1 LSRVFPILSVLLFL
15 AGSSVFCAAQQNEQP
30 GPSQMLLIL
39 PFENHSTAPGLDWI
53 SEAFPEVLS
62 NRFSRS
68 PLFVLSRED
77 RLSAF
82 DHLGIPASARPS
94 RATVYQVAQAMDADY
109 VLIGNFTYD
118 GKELTAHAHLMNM
131 ARLRLGPELSESG
144 PLTDLIRI
152 QTALAWD
159 VLEQLKLAPASSQ
172 AQFVAQFP
180 PIRLDALED
189 YVLGV
194 TASSDQEKIKYLKQA
209 ASLDPQDA
217 STMLQLGET
226 YYRLR
231 DYSSAITWLTKIPN
245 SDTASNEADF
255 YLGLSQFYAGQMQ
268 KAEAAFSEL
277 ASRLPLTEIYNNL
290 GVAAARLGDRQARTY
305 FERTVKVDPSDPD
318 YHFNLAVEL
327 SREGDKEPAI
337 RELRATLALGA
348 DPEARNLL
356 DALVAGT
363 QSAHLPLE
371 RIKRNYDESSFRQ
384 LALEIENA
392 GEARLQQ
399 APPAQHAAFH
409 VQRGEEFLQQGIAG
423 EAEKQFREA
432 VLLDPQNA
440 AAHAGLARAL
450 ESEQDK
456 AEARTEARAALLL
469 KPTPEAYLVLARLDL
484 AENNQASAE
493 QNLEHALALDPEN
506 AAAASLKH
514 DLAARQPKA
523 SH

>member
-1 LSRVFPILSVLLFL
+1 
-15 AGSSVFCAAQQNEQP
+15 
-30 GPSQMLLIL
+30 MLLIL
-39 PFENHSTAPGLDWI
+39 PFENHSNAPGLDWI

-62 NRFSRS
+62 TRFSRS
-68 PLFVLSRED
+68 PIFVLSRED

-82 DHLGIPASARPS
+82 DHLGIPASAHPS
-94 RATVYQVAQAMDADY
+94 RATVYEIAQAMDADY
-109 VLIGNFTYD
+109 VLVGNFTYD
-118 GKELTAHAHLMNM
+118 GRNFTAHAQLMNM
-131 ARLRLGPELSESG
+131 ARLRLSPEVSETG

-159 VLEQLKLAPASSQ
+159 VLEQLKLAPASGK

-180 PIRLDALED
+180 PIRLDALEN
-189 YVLGV
+189 YVRGM
-194 TASSDQEKIKYLKQA
+194 TASTDQEKIKYLKQA

-217 STMLQLGET
+217 SAMLQLGEA

-231 DYSSAITWLTKIPN
+231 DYSAAVSWLAKVPK
-245 SDTASNEADF
+245 SDTAANEADF
-255 YLGLSQFYAGQMQ
+255 YLGLSQFYMGQMQ
-268 KAEAAFSEL
+268 KSEAAFRTL
-277 ASRLPLTEIYNNL
+277 AARLPLTEVYNNL
-290 GVAAARLGDRQARTY
+290 GVVAARQGDREARSY
-305 FERTVKVDPSDPD
+305 FERTVEIDPSDPD

-327 SREGDKEPAI
+327 SREGSKEAAI
-337 RELRATLALGA
+337 RELRATLASGP
-348 DPEARNLL
+348 DPEARSLL
-356 DALVAGT
+356 ESLVAGT
-363 QSAHLPLE
+363 QPAHLPLE

-399 APPAQHAAFH
+399 APPAQHAAYH
-409 VQRGEEFLQQGIAG
+409 VQRGQELLEHGIAG

-432 VLLDPQNA
+432 VLLDPKNA

-450 ESEQDK
+450 ESEQSND
-456 AEARTEARAALLL
+456 EARTEAREALRL
-469 KPTPEAYLVLARLDL
+469 KPLPEAYLVLARLDI
-484 AENNQASAE
+484 AENNEASAE

-514 DLAARQPKA
+514 DLAARQSRP

>member
-1 LSRVFPILSVLLFL
+1 
-15 AGSSVFCAAQQNEQP
+15 
-30 GPSQMLLIL
+30 MLLVL

-62 NRFSRS
+62 SRFSRS
-68 PLFVLSRED
+68 PLFVLTRED

-82 DHLGIPASARPS
+82 DHLGVPASARPS
-94 RATVYQVAQAMDADY
+94 RATVYEIAQAMDADF
-109 VLIGNFTYD
+109 VLVGNFSYD
-118 GKELTAHAHLMNM
+118 GKDLTAHAHVIDM
-131 ARLRLGPELSESG
+131 ARLRLSPEITEAG
-144 PLTDLIRI
+144 PLTDLINI

-159 VLEQLKLAPASSQ
+159 VLEQLKLTPASQ
-172 AQFVAQFP
+172 KTQFVTQFP
-180 PIRLDALED
+180 PIRLDALEQ
-189 YVLGV
+189 YVRGMS
-194 TASSDQEKIKYLKQA
+194 ASSDQEKIKYLKQA
-209 ASLDPQDA
+209 AALDAQDA
-217 STMLQLGET
+217 SVMLQLGEA

-231 DYSSAITWLTKIPN
+231 DYASAVTWLAKVPN
-245 SDTASNEADF
+245 HDAAANEAEF
-255 YLGLSQFYAGQMQ
+255 YLGLSQFYLGQMQ
-268 KAEAAFSEL
+268 KSEAAFRSL
-277 ASRLPLTEIYNNL
+277 ASRLPLTEVYNNL
-290 GVAAARLGDRQARTY
+290 GVAAARLGDREARNY
-305 FERTVKVDPSDPD
+305 FERTVEIDPSDPD

-327 SREGDKEPAI
+327 LRENEKEIAA
-337 RELRATLALGA
+337 RELRAALALGP

-356 DALVAGT
+356 DALVSGT
-363 QSAHLPLE
+363 QPAHLPLE

-399 APPAQHAAFH
+399 APPAEHAAYH
-409 VQRGEEFLQQGIAG
+409 VQRGQELLEKGVAG

-450 ESEQDK
+450 ESEQDN
-456 AEARTEARAALLL
+456 AEARTEARAALRL
-469 KPTPEAYLVLARLDL
+469 KPSPEAYLVLARLDL
-484 AENNQASAE
+484 VDNNSASAE

-514 DLAARQPKA
+514 DLAARQSQP